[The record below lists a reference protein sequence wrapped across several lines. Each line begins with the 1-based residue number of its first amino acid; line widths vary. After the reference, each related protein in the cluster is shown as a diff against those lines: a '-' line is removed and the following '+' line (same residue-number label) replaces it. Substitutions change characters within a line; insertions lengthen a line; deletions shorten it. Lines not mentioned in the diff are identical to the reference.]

1 MRHDCPS
8 FETAN
13 DSQCAASQHAS
24 AQPVT
29 VLTSRYSTPSRSSLA
44 GNPAQVPAIGRGTT
58 GLYVGADSQAARVS
72 SDPEPVVGEGLGVA
86 VGRLLDRLLG
96 RSG

>member
-44 GNPAQVPAIGRGTT
+44 GNPAQVPATGSGTT
-58 GLYVGADSQAARVS
+58 GIYVGADSQAARVS
-72 SDPEPVVGEGLGVA
+72 PDPEPVGEGLGVA